1 MQWNGNDSLYMV
13 VCVALC
19 KPLFTY
25 GMMQTLNS
33 GREKN
38 LTLIYLPLVVSESK
52 AAELLNQD
60 GIAGEWLDEGK
71 ALICIL
77 SSTS

>member
-1 MQWNGNDSLYMV
+1 
-13 VCVALC
+13 
-19 KPLFTY
+19 
-25 GMMQTLNS
+25 MQTLNS
-33 GREKN
+33 GREKK

-71 ALICIL
+71 ALICSL
-77 SSTS
+77 SSTF